1 MEEQLEKFKQ
11 PEPIDGLAEILD
23 NLKIVEKRQTAKFF
37 KQKEFEEEKKT
48 PNGKEKFRAHRN
60 DAYNSKTKENQPIK
74 TVSDQCTLLSLPL
87 LVSFDQGQCMFQL
100 KIDEEREAYKLTLNR
115 ISEAEKARQLASL
128 TNREKVPVLLESE
141 PKWRERFDDEGDS
154 DDLEEDDEIVETGL
168 ELQQNT

>member
-1 MEEQLEKFKQ
+1 M
-11 PEPIDGLAEILD
+11 
-23 NLKIVEKRQTAKFF
+23 EKRQTAKFF

-60 DAYNSKTKENQPIK
+60 DVYNSKAKENQPIK
-74 TVSDQCTLLSLPL
+74 TVSDHFIRKQARH
-87 LVSFDQGQCMFQL
+87 FMFQL

-128 TNREKVPVLLESE
+128 TNREKVPVLLENE

-154 DDLEEDDEIVETGL
+154 DDLEEDDEITETGL

>member
-60 DAYNSKTKENQPIK
+60 DAYNSKAKENQPIK
-74 TVSDQCTLLSLPL
+74 TVSSHFPSKVRITTLC
-87 LVSFDQGQCMFQL
+87 QINYMFQL

-141 PKWRERFDDEGDS
+141 PKWRERFDEEGDS